1 MGPATDSILD
11 ALREA
16 FTDIPDICEHPGEF
30 TEDELRRFG
39 VGKTALRFAILE
51 ISGFQM
57 GGSGGRL
64 QQATMSL
71 TVIATDRCDNTRA
84 RRALDLVSSVVDW
97 LTFNRFDKP
106 ALLPVDPKTISARNL
121 YSGQIDS
128 KTGIALWGVTWTQRL
143 KTQETR

>member
-11 ALREA
+11 AMREA
-16 FTDIPDICEHPGEF
+16 FPDIPDIAEHPGDF

-39 VGKTALRFAILE
+39 VGRTALRFAILE
-51 ISGFQM
+51 ITGFQI
-57 GGSGGRL
+57 GGLGGRL
-64 QQATMSL
+64 QQATMSA
-71 TVIATDRCDNTRA
+71 TIIATDRADNTRS
-84 RRALDLVSSVVDW
+84 RQALDLVSRVVDF

-106 ALLPVDPKTISARNL
+106 ALLPVDPKTIQARNL
-121 YSGQIDS
+121 YSGQLDS